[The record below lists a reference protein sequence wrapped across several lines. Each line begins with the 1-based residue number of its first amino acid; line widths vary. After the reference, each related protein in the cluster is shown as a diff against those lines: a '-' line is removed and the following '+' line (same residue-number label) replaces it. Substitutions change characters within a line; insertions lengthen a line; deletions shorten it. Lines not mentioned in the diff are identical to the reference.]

1 MVNVFPVWFV
11 TMSYFD
17 ISHPSDKCLF
27 NSLSS
32 NSWSYSFFETLAT
45 KAVLV
50 MFATNTFFILFI
62 IKIKIIIS
70 AVSFG
75 FAKLTANVM
84 VNATEMAKVFG
95 KRIDVFLKT
104 EPTNAFINAIE
115 FPPTGGNI
123 NPILRH
129 ELIQTRGKNGTY
141 FHRILALKFA
151 AWLDPIFE
159 VWVYSKIEE
168 ILFGKAKFAGER
180 ISDLAIEEAKMENI
194 RKEMQKVDIEVVKS
208 FFVVERNIAQL
219 KKNKNQAVNVFVK
232 SCQPTLFDEN
242 LN

>member
-1 MVNVFPVWFV
+1 MKIE
-11 TMSYFD
+11 S
-17 ISHPSDKCLF
+17 
-27 NSLSS
+27 
-32 NSWSYSFFETLAT
+32 
-45 KAVLV
+45 KAVE
-50 MFATNTFFILFI
+50 FIFQDTEIHFLLGNE
-62 IKIKIIIS
+62 K
-70 AVSFG
+70 
-75 FAKLTANVM
+75 NVM

-168 ILFGKAKFAGER
+168 ILFGKAKVAGER
-180 ISDLAIEEAKMENI
+180 ISEVALQEAKIKKI
-194 RKEMQKVDIEVVKS
+194 REQIIKSDNELAKTLLKEEQ
-208 FFVVERNIAQL
+208 NLAQL